1 MQAWLDS
8 LIANGVFGAHP
19 SRELIYAM
27 AIAIFCAIVLFAI
40 AVPFASIV
48 TWVERRV
55 WARIQSRVGPNRVGP
70 NGFFQWLA
78 DGIKHVCKE
87 DVIPDQADRRLFKLA
102 PYLVVLAF
110 ILPWAVMPF
119 SSALILA
126 DLNIGILYVT
136 AVPALTVIGV
146 LMAGWASN
154 NKWSLIGGIRS
165 AAQIISYEIPAGLS
179 IFPVVLMTGTL
190 SMQGIIR
197 AQGWSPEKW
206 FIFANPFCLIA
217 AIILFVSSLAENNRT
232 PFDLPEAES
241 ELVAGFA
248 TEYSSMRYL
257 FFFMAEWGNM
267 FIAAAIVV
275 TLFLGGWQFPRVSEN
290 PVVMNGL
297 QFVTFMV
304 KSLFLV
310 LVSMWIRGTL
320 PRVRIDQMMS
330 LCWKYF
336 VPVSFVDLLGTAIW
350 VAFFP
355 EGNEIM
361 QWAMFAFGL
370 GLLLLF
376 VSRVVTFT
384 RRSRMELYFHPTI

>member
-8 LIANGVFGAHP
+8 LIARGAFGPHP
-19 SRELIYAM
+19 SPDLIYGA
-27 AIAIFCAIVLFAI
+27 AIAIACALVLFLV

-55 WARIQSRVGPNRVGP
+55 WARIQSRIGPNRVGP
-70 NGFFQWLA
+70 NGFLQWLA
-78 DGIKHVCKE
+78 DGFKHICKE
-87 DVIPDQADRRLFKLA
+87 DVVPAEADAPLFRLA

-119 SSALILA
+119 ASSLILA
-126 DLNIGILYVT
+126 DLNIGILYIT
-136 AVPALTVIGV
+136 AVPALTVIGI

-165 AAQIISYEIPAGLS
+165 AAQIISYEIPAGLA

-197 AQGWSPEKW
+197 AQGWAPDRW
-206 FIFANPFCLIA
+206 FLFANPFCFVA
-217 AIILFVSSLAENNRT
+217 AVILFISGLAENNRT

-275 TLFLGGWQFPRVSEN
+275 TLFLGGWQFPAIVQSPRL
-290 PVVMNGL
+290 MNLL
-297 QFVTFMV
+297 QLATFML
-304 KSLFLV
+304 KCLFLV
-310 LVSMWIRGTL
+310 FVSMWIRGTL

-336 VPVSFVDLLGTAIW
+336 VPISFINLLGTAVW
-350 VAFFP
+350 VAIFP
-355 EGNEIM
+355 DGNRFT
-361 QWAMFAFGL
+361 QWLMLSFGVAVV
-370 GLLLLF
+370 LLF
-376 VSRVVTFT
+376 LARVVAFT
-384 RRSRMELYFHPTI
+384 RRARMELYFHPTI